1 MARSGVRTCG
11 GVEYGSVTQQPQQD
25 QGEGAHGGTARAG
38 AKGPAP
44 AWKVGVFLA
53 VSAACATPWA
63 SPPIALAAGIVLALL
78 GVTAFEA
85 WGKKASRWLIQAC
98 IVALGLRLDLGT
110 LAHAAWDGLALAVG
124 TILGAVVLGLLLGRL
139 LKTGRE
145 ISTLITGGTAICGG
159 SAIAAIGSSIRA
171 SASGMAIATGAV
183 FVLNAVALF
192 AFPPVARALHLTDH
206 QFGLWAGVAIHDIS
220 SVVGAAS
227 AFDAHLRT
235 AGGAGADAHALDTA
249 NVVKLTRVIWILPL
263 ALLAAW
269 WEKRAR
275 AAEAGAGGAEATT
288 GTANAPFPW
297 FILFFLA
304 ASALR
309 TFVPSLADVG
319 DEIKFA
325 SGLGFQVALFL
336 IGAALSPAALRKVGW
351 RALVQAV
358 LLWLALAGVTLLVVM
373 YAGV

>member
-1 MARSGVRTCG
+1 
-11 GVEYGSVTQQPQQD
+11 
-25 QGEGAHGGTARAG
+25 
-38 AKGPAP
+38 
-44 AWKVGVFLA
+44 VFLA
-53 VSAACATPWA
+53 VSAACDTWA

-220 SVVGAAS
+220 SVVG
-227 AFDAHLRT
+227 
-235 AGGAGADAHALDTA
+235 GE
-249 NVVKLTRVIWILPL
+249 RV
-263 ALLAAW
+263 
-269 WEKRAR
+269 
-275 AAEAGAGGAEATT
+275 
-288 GTANAPFPW
+288 
-297 FILFFLA
+297 
-304 ASALR
+304 
-309 TFVPSLADVG
+309 
-319 DEIKFA
+319 
-325 SGLGFQVALFL
+325 
-336 IGAALSPAALRKVGW
+336 
-351 RALVQAV
+351 
-358 LLWLALAGVTLLVVM
+358 
-373 YAGV
+373 

>member
-1 MARSGVRTCG
+1 M
-11 GVEYGSVTQQPQQD
+11 TQQPQQV

-38 AKGPAP
+38 ADGRAP
-44 AWKVGVFLA
+44 AWKIGVFL
-53 VSAACATPWA
+53 VVGVACATPWA

-275 AAEAGAGGAEATT
+275 AVEAGVGAGAGEAEATA

-325 SGLGFQVALFL
+325 SGLGFQAALFL

-351 RALVQAV
+351 RALVQAA
-358 LLWLALAGVTLLVVM
+358 LLWLALAGGTLLVVM